1 MALPMLV
8 PGQLPKIERTAAT
21 PKHLLALAGGGFR
34 GLFTARVLAQM
45 EAAASV
51 KLATRFDLMAGT
63 SIGGIL
69 AIGIA
74 CGISAADLVALMREH
89 GPQIFRPNRTS
100 FGGFVSSRYDSSV
113 LHGAIEKIVG
123 KEFAKRPFAEI
134 PAALIVI
141 AVTERTSEPRIFR
154 TNKAAPGKGD
164 TLSTIDVAL
173 ATSAAPTFFAP
184 HFVGDDAYVDGGLV
198 ANAPDLVLIGEAMRA
213 FGARLDDIH
222 LCSIGTAS
230 SARVGTVAGQP
241 GKWGWVKRHSL
252 IELIMDAQA
261 ALAADQVDCLGPAS
275 ILRIDRRP
283 PRRITLDDVA
293 PATVIELLNLADQ
306 AVATAQTDDVI
317 AWRRMLAHSA
327 SPVP

>member
-1 MALPMLV
+1 MARPMLV
-8 PGQLPKIERTAAT
+8 PGRLPKIERTAAT

-34 GLFTARVLAQM
+34 GLFTARVLARM
-45 EAAASV
+45 EADAGV
-51 KLATRFDLMAGT
+51 KLASRFDLMAGT

-89 GPQIFRPNRTS
+89 GPQIFRPNRRS
-100 FGGFVSSRYDSSV
+100 LGGFVSSRYDSSV
-113 LHGAIEKIVG
+113 LRGAIEKIVG

-141 AVTERTSEPRIFR
+141 AVAERTSEPRIFR
-154 TNKAAPGKGD
+154 TNIVAPGKGD
-164 TLSTIDVAL
+164 IVSTIDVAL

-184 HFVGDDAYVDGGLV
+184 HFVGDDAYVDGGLI

-222 LCSIGTAS
+222 LCSVGTAS

-261 ALAADQVDCLGPAS
+261 ALAADQADCLAPAS
-275 ILRIDRRP
+275 ILRVDRRP
-283 PRRITLDDVA
+283 ARRIALDDVA
-293 PATVIELLNLADQ
+293 PKTATELVNLADQ
-306 AVATAQTDDVI
+306 AVESAQKEHAI
-317 AWRRMLAHSA
+317 AWRRILAHDA
-327 SPVP
+327 LPLP